1 MFFLSGAKVA
11 YNLLIKK
18 ILKLFQELLRATS
31 MAFIEG
37 SAPQKNAGK
46 QLSTRFFAAPAS
58 TNAGRNKIKENK
70 MLNGYLTKEII
81 VMLRLYK
88 LCLIK
93 PYLIHED

>member
-1 MFFLSGAKVA
+1 M
-11 YNLLIKK
+11 YT
-18 ILKLFQELLRATS
+18 LRAEQIKNTKTIPRAYIGDIDGVYRRLS
-31 MAFIEG
+31 TA
-37 SAPQKNAGK
+37 KNASK
-46 QLSTRFFAAPAS
+46 QISTRFFAAPAS
-58 TNAGRNKIKENK
+58 TNAGRNKIKDNK

>member
-1 MFFLSGAKVA
+1 MCDIDGVYRRLSTAK
-11 YNLLIKK
+11 N
-18 ILKLFQELLRATS
+18 T
-31 MAFIEG
+31 
-37 SAPQKNAGK
+37 GK